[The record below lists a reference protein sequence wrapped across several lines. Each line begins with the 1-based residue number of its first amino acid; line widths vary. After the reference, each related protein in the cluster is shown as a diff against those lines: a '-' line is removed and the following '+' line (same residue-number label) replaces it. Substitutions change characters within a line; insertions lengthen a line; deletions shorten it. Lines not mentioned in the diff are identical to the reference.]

1 MILIA
6 DSGSTKADWFLISKD
21 LEKVDE
27 ISSRGFNPLF
37 HDENFILTELHDRI
51 RLKKVADQVS
61 KVFFYGA
68 SCSSEERCA
77 VLVEAFSN
85 FFTKADIKIG
95 HDLMAAVY
103 ATTPNNPGLVGI
115 LGTGSNACFYDGKEI
130 IRNRPSLGYVLG
142 DEGSGAYYGKQLL
155 QKYLYNQM
163 PQDLAQDLTEAYELT
178 KDRILESVYMKSSPN
193 VYLASFARFLSDHRE
208 EEFVQELIFDG
219 LNQFVETHLCIY
231 PDYKSYK
238 ANFIGSIA
246 FFYEDILR
254 KVCAEKELEI
264 GQILQRPIEK
274 LSEYHLS
281 LEKASRQS

>member
-6 DSGSTKADWFLISKD
+6 DSGSTKADWFLIDKN

-51 RLKKVADQVS
+51 RLKKVAEEVS

-85 FFTKADIKIG
+85 FFTNADVHIG
-95 HDLMAAVY
+95 HDLLAAVY
-103 ATTPNNPGLVGI
+103 ATTPNEPGLVGI
-115 LGTGSNACFYDGKEI
+115 LGTGSNACFYDGKSI
-130 IRNRPSLGYVLG
+130 HRDRPSLGFVLG
-142 DEGSGAYYGKQLL
+142 DEGSGAYFGKQLL
-155 QKYLYNQM
+155 RKYLYGQM
-163 PQDLAQDLTEAYELT
+163 PERLAQDLTEAYELT
-178 KDRILESVYMKSSPN
+178 KDRILENVYMKSSPN

-208 EEFVQELIFDG
+208 EDFVRNLIFEG
-219 LNQFVETHLCIY
+219 LSSFVETHLCIY
-231 PDYKSYK
+231 SDYKNYK

-254 KVCAEKELEI
+254 DVCKEKELEI
-264 GQILQRPIEK
+264 GHILQRPIEK
-274 LSEYHLS
+274 LAEYHLS
-281 LEKASRQS
+281 VERSAREG